1 MSYVFREFTL
11 ADAAMVG
18 AWLQTP
24 EVARWW
30 GDPEYQLE
38 LLTEDLD
45 APQMRQW
52 IVAHEGRDFAYVQ
65 AYPAQAW
72 AQPHL
77 MRFAATTE
85 AVDAFIGVPEMLGQG
100 HGSRFLNQ
108 FARMLV
114 EGGAAGVVIDPD
126 EANERAIAAYAR
138 AGFVGDEVV
147 EGGEGPVV
155 LMVFPG

>member
-1 MSYVFREFTL
+1 
-11 ADAAMVG
+11 MVG
-18 AWLQTP
+18 VWLTTP

-38 LLTEDLD
+38 LVTEDLD

-52 IVAHEGRDFAYVQ
+52 IVTHDGRDFAYVQ
-65 AYPAQAW
+65 AYPVRAWEQA
-72 AQPHL
+72 HM
-77 MRFAATTE
+77 MRFPETTE
-85 AVDAFIGVPEMLGQG
+85 AVDAFVGVPEMLGRG

-108 FARMLV
+108 FARMLLDD
-114 EGGAAGVVIDPD
+114 GATGVVIDPAQD
-126 EANERAIAAYAR
+126 NERAIAAYAR

-155 LMVFPG
+155 LMMFPG